1 MFTMSNRFVVFPA
14 SFFFSF
20 FFSLFLF
27 CIYYQFIPVED
38 SCIDL
43 LLLWISFSF
52 SGGFLAEFFCFF
64 CFCFFPLFS
73 SLHWVPVCQKVFLN
87 LLVGLDIPCIICK
100 DGGFIRRDSSF
111 RLPRIEPARAG

>member
-14 SFFFSF
+14 SFFFLF
-20 FFSLFLF
+20 YFSLFLF

-38 SCIDL
+38 LCVDL
-43 LLLWISFSF
+43 LLLWISLSF
-52 SGGFLAEFFCFF
+52 SGGFLAEEFFLFYFF
-64 CFCFFPLFS
+64 LPLFS

-87 LLVGLDIPCIICK
+87 LSVGLDIPCIICQ

-111 RLPRIEPARAG
+111 HLPRIEPARAG

>member
-38 SCIDL
+38 LCVDL

-52 SGGFLAEFFCFF
+52 FGGFLAEEV
-64 CFCFFPLFS
+64 FFPLFS
-73 SLHWVPVCQKVFLN
+73 FLHWVPVCQKVFLN

-111 RLPRIEPARAG
+111 HLPRIEPARAG